1 MRQLF
6 LVIMTLWLV
15 ACSNGLPVPTSTL
28 APTPQPEPTEPVAAT
43 AGLARESAGITP
55 TPGPALQEFVTPEGY
70 HALGDPRSPGTIVM
84 YSDVF

>member
-15 ACSNGLPVPTSTL
+15 ACSSGSPAPTSTL
-28 APTPQPEPTEPVAAT
+28 APTLQPEPTEQT
-43 AGLARESAGITP
+43 APTGQLAREAAGITP
-55 TPGPALQEFVTPEGY
+55 TAGPALQEFVTPEGY
-70 HALGDPRSPGTIVM
+70 HALGSPNAPGTIVM